1 MGELRELARFVHDLT
16 WEALPETVRQTAVF
30 RTLDLVSV
38 AMGAVKDSLVQS
50 ALDSYRQRS
59 GTGMCSVWGM
69 DQFLPMAEAAKV
81 NAMLAHTLELDDV
94 HTASKT
100 HGSASI
106 IPAAWACGEQ
116 LGSTGR
122 EFLLATVCG

>member
-50 ALDSYRQRS
+50 VLDSYRQRS

-69 DQFLPMAEAAKV
+69 DQFLPMAEAA
-81 NAMLAHTLELDDV
+81 
-94 HTASKT
+94 
-100 HGSASI
+100 
-106 IPAAWACGEQ
+106 
-116 LGSTGR
+116 R
-122 EFLLATVCG
+122 